1 MIKTACAYVRVSTDK
16 QEELSP
22 DSQIREIKEYAA
34 RNNMLISKIYVEEH
48 GISGKNASKRP
59 AFQEM
64 IATCKEK
71 SHPYDV
77 VLVWKFSRF
86 ARNIDESTYY
96 KSILRKKC
104 NVDVQSVSEPIIEGM
119 YGRLIEM
126 VIEWSDEFYLY
137 NPFPTST
144 KHWEQTR
151 VGTSIIPQSSS
162 NIRFMLIFFFICQR
176 WKESIFH
183 ARELLSSRLLQVQAA
198 IHSGS
203 LPSLSFSSGRT

>member
-1 MIKTACAYVRVSTDK
+1 
-16 QEELSP
+16 
-22 DSQIREIKEYAA
+22 
-34 RNNMLISKIYVEEH
+34 
-48 GISGKNASKRP
+48 
-59 AFQEM
+59 M

-137 NPFPTST
+137 NLSGEVHRGMT
-144 KHWEQTR
+144 ENALR
-151 VGTSIIPQSSS
+151 GGYNS
-162 NIRFMLIFFFICQR
+162 NAPLGYIKR
-176 WKESIFH
+176 K
-183 ARELLSSRLLQVQAA
+183 AA
-198 IHSGS
+198 Y
-203 LPSLSFSSGRT
+203 PK